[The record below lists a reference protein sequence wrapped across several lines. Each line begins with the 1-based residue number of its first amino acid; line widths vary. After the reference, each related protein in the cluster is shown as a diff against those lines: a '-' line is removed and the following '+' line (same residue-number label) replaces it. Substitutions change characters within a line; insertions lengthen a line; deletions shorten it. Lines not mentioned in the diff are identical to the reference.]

1 MPSYQVTAPDGRRYR
16 VNAPEGATQE
26 QALQYAQQN
35 YQQRNSGQALATR
48 NSGNTPAKPWKQV
61 VASQEYQALSP
72 DQQEAARQQ
81 YFAEV
86 VAPQIGDPAQ
96 VQQARMQFDAQTKV
110 DRAGGASRLQQ
121 IEAALRAADAA
132 GNTNDARRLAQAYAA
147 ERDAPQ
153 PSRGALLQ
161 EAERRGLP
169 ISDRDQALMAEA
181 RKRGLMLK
189 GPIQVQG
196 TEQRPTSNYS
206 EDQLFAKLE
215 KADAAGDT
223 EAAHVIADEIRRIR
237 GQQGNAPQATAKAAP
252 ARANFGNVRSNATS
266 VPGRRDTYT
275 GPLLAP
281 SSMASAAPQA
291 PTLADTNASN
301 RAYQASPQ
309 AAIDRQ
315 RYAASQA
322 EAKRRDFQ
330 SLPAPMRA
338 AIGAGSRVAA
348 AGRGVG
354 QMYAAAAD
362 AVDPRAPTLGG
373 LVTGQD
379 PSRYGQA
386 MQGEAAAR
394 ADQQYLQGDTAATIG
409 GFAGDLGLLAAPG
422 GAVGRTRGL
431 AALLGNAG
439 LGAGYAGLQPVVQ
452 GESRAANTVVG
463 GAFGAA
469 GHGVASGV
477 SALGRNASQAIPSE
491 VRQMAQRAN
500 ALGIPLHASQVSQ
513 SLPVK
518 VAASAGKYLPFS
530 GYGKAASRQQEGV
543 NRAVAKTFGAD
554 APKLTDDVMQ
564 QARQRLSKQFEDI
577 YNRNAVPITERG
589 ARKLAEVERE
599 ASRRLTNDEAQV
611 LRNQLDDILGNADDG
626 VLTGQKYQAVRTAL
640 RKAEGNDKLGLA
652 VRELR
657 QGLDDIAAD
666 AVGPNDSAA
675 LKALRSQWAN
685 FRTVESA
692 LKQVSG
698 AGGDVRL
705 ASLWPLIRKGS
716 TKEMRD
722 LARMG
727 QVLLKDPIAD
737 SGTAQRTFAY
747 NLLMGGGSIANPALI
762 PLIAKA
768 AAGGA
773 TIGRA
778 ANSNSLA
785 RLLTRESRGAPT
797 SRLGALMQRGTP
809 YAAPAAAVHYNNGG
823 GR

>member
-16 VNAPEGATQE
+16 VNAPEGATPE
-26 QALQYAQQN
+26 QALQYAQQD
-35 YQQRNSGQALATR
+35 YQRRSGGQSLAQLKASSPAYANLSDEDFGQRVYQKYYADQMPYGEFQRRTNSEPIRVEGPDGATVEFPAGTSREVMQAALQRFQAEQPPGSPWNPSQRQGATR
-48 NSGNTPAKPWKQV
+48 
-61 VASQEYQALSP
+61 
-72 DQQEAARQQ
+72 
-81 YFAEV
+81 
-86 VAPQIGDPAQ
+86 
-96 VQQARMQFDAQTKV
+96 
-110 DRAGGASRLQQ
+110 LQK

-132 GNTNDARRLAQAYAA
+132 GNTDDARRLAQAYAA
-147 ERDAPQ
+147 ERDSTAP
-153 PSRGALLQ
+153 S
-161 EAERRGLP
+161 
-169 ISDRDQALMAEA
+169 
-181 RKRGLMLK
+181 
-189 GPIQVQG
+189 
-196 TEQRPTSNYS
+196 YS

-223 EAAHVIADEIRRIR
+223 EAAKVIADEIRRIR
-237 GQQGNAPQATAKAAP
+237 GQQGSAPQEAARAAP
-252 ARANFGNVRSNATS
+252 ARANFGNVRSNATT
-266 VPGRRDTYT
+266 VPGRRDPYT

-330 SLPAPMRA
+330 SLPAPIRA

-354 QMYAAAAD
+354 QVYAAAAD
-362 AVDPRAPTLGG
+362 AVDPRAPSLGG

-394 ADQQYLQGDTAATIG
+394 ADQQYLQGDTAATLG

-422 GAVGRTRGL
+422 GAVGRMRGL

-452 GESRAANTVVG
+452 GESRAANAVVG

-477 SALGRNASQAIPSE
+477 SALGRNASQAIPPE

-500 ALGIPLHASQVSQ
+500 AMGIPLHASQVSQ

-530 GYGKAASRQQEGV
+530 GYAKAASRQQEGI

-589 ARKLAEVERE
+589 ARRLAEVERE

-611 LRNQLDDILGNADDG
+611 LRNQLDDILANADDG

-657 QGLDDIAAD
+657 QALDDIAAD

-675 LKALRSQWAN
+675 LNALRSQWAN
-685 FRTVESA
+685 FRTVENA

-737 SGTAQRTFAY
+737 SGTAQRTLAY

-778 ANSNSLA
+778 ANSNTLA

-809 YAAPAAAVHYNNGG
+809 YAAPAAAVQYNNGG

>member
-1 MPSYQVTAPDGRRYR
+1 MPSYQVTAPDGRKYR
-16 VNAPEGATQE
+16 VTAPKGATQE

-35 YQQRNSGQALATR
+35 YQTVQQGSGGQSLLAQHKASSPAYAGLSDEDFGQRVYQKYYAGRMPYDEFQRRAQAPQQ
-48 NSGNTPAKPWKQV
+48 GPKPWKL
-61 VASQEYQALSP
+61 VASSPEYQALPP

-96 VQQARMQFDAQTKV
+96 VQQARVQFDAQTKV
-110 DRAGGASRLQQ
+110 DRAG
-121 IEAALRAADAA
+121 
-132 GNTNDARRLAQAYAA
+132 
-147 ERDAPQ
+147 
-153 PSRGALLQ
+153 
-161 EAERRGLP
+161 
-169 ISDRDQALMAEA
+169 
-181 RKRGLMLK
+181 
-189 GPIQVQG
+189 
-196 TEQRPTSNYS
+196 
-206 EDQLFAKLE
+206 
-215 KADAAGDT
+215 DT
-223 EAAHVIADEIRRIR
+223 EAAA
-237 GQQGNAPQATAKAAP
+237 AKGAP
-252 ARANFGNVRSNATS
+252 ARANFGNVRSNATT

-281 SSMASAAPQA
+281 STMAGAAAQA

-354 QMYAAAAD
+354 QAYAAMAD
-362 AVDPRAPTLGG
+362 AISPRQSQLGD
-373 LVTGQD
+373 LVAGND
-379 PSRYGQA
+379 PSRYGQS
-386 MQGEAAAR
+386 MRDEATAR
-394 ADQQYLQGDTAATIG
+394 ADQQYMQGDTAATIG

-439 LGAGYAGLQPVVQ
+439 LSAGYAGLQPVVQ
-452 GESRAANTVVG
+452 GESRATNAAVG
-463 GAFGAA
+463 GAFGVA
-469 GHGVASGV
+469 GHGLGAGV

-491 VRQMAQRAN
+491 VRQMARRAN
-500 ALGIPLHASQVSQ
+500 TMGIPLHASQVSQ
-513 SLPVK
+513 SPPVK

-530 GYGKAASRQQEGV
+530 GYAKAASHQQEGI

-564 QARQRLSKQFEDI
+564 QARQRLSRQFESI

-657 QGLDDIAAD
+657 QALDDIAAD
-666 AVGPNDSAA
+666 AVGPTDSAA

-727 QVLLKDPIAD
+727 QVLLKNPIAD

-768 AAGGA
+768 AIGGA
-773 TIGRA
+773 TVGRA
-778 ANSNSLA
+778 ANSNTLA
-785 RLLTRESRGAPT
+785 RLLARPNRGKT
-797 SRLGALMQRGTP
+797 TTGLGALMQYGTP
-809 YAAPAAAVHYNNGG
+809 YGAPAAAVQYNNGG

>member
-1 MPSYQVTAPDGRRYR
+1 MPSYQVTAPDGRKYR

-26 QALQYAQQN
+26 QALQYVQQN
-35 YQQRNSGQALATR
+35 YQTASRGAGSAAPTVKRVQYPDGSVHRIEVPEGATDEQTIAFAQQDYQQRSGGQSLAQLKASSPAYAGLSDEDFGQRVYQKYYAGQMPYDEFQQRTQADSSPIRVPLPD
-48 NSGNTPAKPWKQV
+48 GNTAEFPAGTSSDVVQAAVQRYQTGHPIRMNLPDGNVAEFPAGTSQQVIDGAVQRYQSKQ
-61 VASQEYQALSP
+61 
-72 DQQEAARQQ
+72 
-81 YFAEV
+81 
-86 VAPQIGDPAQ
+86 
-96 VQQARMQFDAQTKV
+96 
-110 DRAGGASRLQQ
+110 GAHDGNTRLQQ
-121 IEAALRAADAA
+121 IEQALRAADAA
-132 GNTNDARRLAQAYAA
+132 GNTDDARRLAQAYAA
-147 ERDAPQ
+147 ERDSSQAP
-153 PSRGALLQ
+153 A
-161 EAERRGLP
+161 
-169 ISDRDQALMAEA
+169 
-181 RKRGLMLK
+181 
-189 GPIQVQG
+189 
-196 TEQRPTSNYS
+196 YS

-237 GQQGNAPQATAKAAP
+237 GQQGNGPQQASRTAP
-252 ARANFGNVRSNATS
+252 ARANFGNVRGNATT

-281 SSMASAAPQA
+281 STMAGTASQA

-315 RYAASQA
+315 RYTASQA

-330 SLPAPMRA
+330 SLPAAARF

-354 QMYAAAAD
+354 QVYAAAAD

-379 PSRYGQA
+379 SFRYGQA

-394 ADQQYLQGDTAATIG
+394 AGQQYLRGDTAATLG

-452 GESRAANTVVG
+452 GESRAANAVVG

-477 SALGRNASQAIPSE
+477 SALGRNASQAIPTE

-500 ALGIPLHASQVSQ
+500 AMGIPLHASQVSQ

-564 QARQRLSKQFEDI
+564 QARKRLSREFESI
-577 YNRNAVPITERG
+577 YNRNAVPITEKG

-640 RKAEGNDKLGLA
+640 RKAEGND
-652 VRELR
+652 
-657 QGLDDIAAD
+657 
-666 AVGPNDSAA
+666 
-675 LKALRSQWAN
+675 
-685 FRTVESA
+685 
-692 LKQVSG
+692 
-698 AGGDVRL
+698 
-705 ASLWPLIRKGS
+705 
-716 TKEMRD
+716 
-722 LARMG
+722 
-727 QVLLKDPIAD
+727 
-737 SGTAQRTFAY
+737 
-747 NLLMGGGSIANPALI
+747 
-762 PLIAKA
+762 
-768 AAGGA
+768 
-773 TIGRA
+773 
-778 ANSNSLA
+778 
-785 RLLTRESRGAPT
+785 
-797 SRLGALMQRGTP
+797 
-809 YAAPAAAVHYNNGG
+809 
-823 GR
+823 